1 MRAVLYF
8 LGCLNDL
15 DITWFVSNGR
25 SESLDPGDVLITA
38 GQPLPD
44 VFFVMEGELSVR
56 IGDESAQEVNRM
68 RYGEFAG
75 EISFLDSRPPS
86 ATVVASTHARVLA
99 ISRETIEAH
108 LATDPGFGARFYRGI
123 GVLLSN
129 RIRGLLQQVD
139 TEQDADIFSEE
150 VAGEL
155 DPDLLDSI
163 NLAGRR
169 FELMLSLFRSTH
181 M

>member
-56 IGDESAQEVNRM
+56 IGDEGAQEVNRM

-86 ATVVASTHARVLA
+86 ATVVASTHVRVLA
-99 ISRETIEAH
+99 ISRET
-108 LATDPGFGARFYRGI
+108 
-123 GVLLSN
+123 
-129 RIRGLLQQVD
+129 
-139 TEQDADIFSEE
+139 
-150 VAGEL
+150 
-155 DPDLLDSI
+155 
-163 NLAGRR
+163 
-169 FELMLSLFRSTH
+169 
-181 M
+181 